1 MIESKY
7 RENILAIM
15 DRQQEKG
22 VKKYGSLLEDND
34 LGNVERIEYLQEELV
49 DALQYC
55 EHIKDRFRTIE
66 AAGDSATSP
75 NKYQKEALRTA
86 RAGVSQRGMILE
98 AALGISGEAGEVVDL
113 VKKFAF
119 QGHKLHAGKIVEE
132 LGDLLWYIALMT
144 DALGETLECVMNRNI
159 QKLKARY
166 PEGFSEERSINR
178 DEAGKVLS
186 DFLGKGWVSAEER
199 LPAISGVYDVFTAS
213 KHFDRMCFSKKY
225 SLFNVKDIHNED
237 FARTVAIKCL
247 FWREKEEA
255 RKEEECKSKTSE
267 S

>member
-1 MIESKY
+1 MLIESKY

-55 EHIKDRFRTIE
+55 EHIKDRFRTVE

-98 AALGISGEAGEVVDL
+98 AALGISGEAGEVVDR

-144 DALGETLECVMNRNI
+144 DAIGETLECVMNRNI

-178 DEAGKVLS
+178 DKADKVLS
-186 DFLGKGWVSAEER
+186 DLPGKGWISAKER
-199 LPAISGVYDVFTAS
+199 LPATSGEYDVFTSSERFA
-213 KHFDRMCFSKKY
+213 RMHFSKKY
-225 SLFNVKDIHNED
+225 SLFNAHDVFDED
-237 FARTVAIKCL
+237 FARTTAVECL
-247 FWREKEEA
+247 FWRE
-255 RKEEECKSKTSE
+255 EEEKA
-267 S
+267 